1 MILRPLDLPAP
12 DSNEFLPAWGVVE
25 RLQRLSHENCWMITQ
40 PSHAALAGEFAA
52 KMTGAQAPGSLEPG
66 FPDRAALAQSGVEA
80 PKLDA
85 ALVRAIALHDAGW
98 GIPDAQAI
106 MQSRSVNQGRPK
118 SFVECSVSEFLA
130 AWEKSID
137 VAASTGPA
145 GGYIVSRHFYR
156 LAEQRVT
163 HSSENGSERARLGR
177 FIESEARRQDQLAAK
192 QERSAAELDLLTD
205 VLQFCDLLSLY
216 VCSGAKDNAEFPEYL
231 GVKVRLTAHDE
242 GYRLDPPIIETGADF
257 AVAALR
263 HPASK
268 QVSGQQIKIQI
279 W

>member
-1 MILRPLDLPAP
+1 MILRPLDPP
-12 DSNEFLPAWGVVE
+12 SPNPQEVLPAWSVVE
-25 RLQRLSHENCWMITQ
+25 RMQRQPHEDCWMITQ
-40 PSHAALAGEFAA
+40 PSHAVLAGEFAA
-52 KMTGAQAPGSLEPG
+52 KMTGAQM
-66 FPDRAALAQSGVEA
+66 

-106 MQSRSVNQGRPK
+106 MQSRSVSQSCPK
-118 SFVECSVSEFLA
+118 SFVDCRVAEFLA

-137 VAASTGPA
+137 IAAATGPA

-156 LAEQRVT
+156 LAEQRVA
-163 HSSENGSERARLGR
+163 HSGENGADHTKLTR
-177 FIESEARRQDQLAAK
+177 FMESEVRRQNKLAAK
-192 QERSAAELDLLTD
+192 QARSAAELESLTD

-216 VCSGAKDNAEFPEYL
+216 VCSGARDNAEFPEYFA
-231 GVKVRLTAHDE
+231 VKVRLTGETDA
-242 GYRLDPPIIETGADF
+242 YRLNPPIIEPGSKF

-263 HPASK
+263 HPAK
-268 QVSGQQIKIQI
+268 EEVSGQQIEIQI

>member
-1 MILRPLDLPAP
+1 MILRPLDPPASN
-12 DSNEFLPAWGVVE
+12 SNEFLPAWGVVE
-25 RLQRLSHENCWMITQ
+25 RLQRQSHENCWMITQ

-52 KMTGAQAPGSLEPG
+52 KMTEAQ
-66 FPDRAALAQSGVEA
+66 A

-106 MQSRSVNQGRPK
+106 MQSRSVNQGHPK

-137 VAASTGPA
+137 VAESTGPA
-145 GGYIVSRHFYR
+145 GGYIASRHFYR
-156 LAEQRVT
+156 LAEQRVA
-163 HSSENGSERARLGR
+163 HSGENGSERAQLAR
-177 FIESEARRQDQLAAK
+177 FIESEARRQSQLAAK
-192 QERSAAELDLLTD
+192 QERSAAELESLTD

-216 VCSGAKDNAEFPEYL
+216 VCSGARDNAEFPEYF
-231 GVKVRLTAHDE
+231 GVKVRLTANDE
-242 GYRLDPPIIETGADF
+242 GYKLDPSIIESGTKF

-263 HPASK
+263 HPVEK
-268 QVSGQQIKIQI
+268 GTSGRALEIVIQ
-279 W
+279 